1 MGTYFRLATA
11 LHKRVCGVSYLRSK
25 RKLRLRASDG
35 RLVLGVKS
43 LSLTVLAMLV
53 IVSVSFVALVN
64 IRVTKGFEIND
75 LEIKIAEL
83 EKNNDSLSRRVAD
96 YQSIQNIQQRVDL
109 KNFVPTT
116 NVSYLKPAD
125 YAFGTESGSTP

>member
-1 MGTYFRLATA
+1 MGTYFRLAAA
-11 LHKRVCGVSYLRSK
+11 LHKRACGVSCPRSK

-35 RLVLGVKS
+35 RLVLGIKS
-43 LSLTVLAMLV
+43 LSLTVLAML
-53 IVSVSFVALVN
+53 IVVSISFVALVN

-83 EKNNDSLSRRVAD
+83 EKNNDLLSRRAAD

-109 KNFVPTT
+109 NNFVPTT

-125 YAFGTESGSTP
+125 YAFGSESGATP